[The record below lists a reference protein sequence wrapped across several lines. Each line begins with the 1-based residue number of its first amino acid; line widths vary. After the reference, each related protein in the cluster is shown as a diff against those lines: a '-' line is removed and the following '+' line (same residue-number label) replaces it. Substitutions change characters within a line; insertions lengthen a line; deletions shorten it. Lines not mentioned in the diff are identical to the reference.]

1 MVRSKKMNSTQTFN
15 IKMENT
21 HIYSCVLLVIFFMML
36 VLFKEKI
43 RLSNLFE
50 KIFIFIALYILLL
63 LITKNYLHAFIG
75 AILLFLIIN
84 LMINNKNY
92 IESFENPSETNPPD
106 TKSISDLAGGLSKI
120 LNDKDGGQD
129 SLKNLQELL
138 KKVNGG
144 IELKDDDKVETP
156 ALDVGD
162 TFEKYS
168 NDKIPNALK
177 DAQKETYALID
188 TVSSLTDTLKTLSPV
203 LSEGKKIMSMFESL
217 KLN

>member
-1 MVRSKKMNSTQTFN
+1 MVRSKKINSTQTFHM
-15 IKMENT
+15 KMDNT
-21 HIYSCVLLVIFFMML
+21 HIYSSVLLIIFFMML

-43 RLSNLFE
+43 GLSNLFE
-50 KIFIFIALYILLL
+50 KIFIFISLYLLVL
-63 LITKNYLHAFIG
+63 LITKNYLHALIG
-75 AILLFLIIN
+75 AILLFLIVN

-92 IESFENPSETNPPD
+92 IESFENPPD
-106 TKSISDLAGGLSKI
+106 TKSISDLAGGLSQI
-120 LNDKDGGQD
+120 LNDKEGGQD

-156 ALDVGD
+156 ALGVGD
-162 TFEKYS
+162 TVEKYS

>member
-21 HIYSCVLLVIFFMML
+21 HIYSCVLLIIFFMML

-43 RLSNLFE
+43 GLSNLFE

-75 AILLFLIIN
+75 ATLLFLIIN

-106 TKSISDLAGGLSKI
+106 TKSISDLAGGLSQI
-120 LNDKDGGQD
+120 LNDKEGGQD

-156 ALDVGD
+156 ALGVA
-162 TFEKYS
+162 TVEKYS

>member
-1 MVRSKKMNSTQTFN
+1 MVRSKKMNSTQTFHM
-15 IKMENT
+15 KMDNT
-21 HIYSCVLLVIFFMML
+21 HIYSSVLLIIFFMML

-43 RLSNLFE
+43 GLSNLFE
-50 KIFIFIALYILLL
+50 KIFIFISLYLLVL
-63 LITKNYLHAFIG
+63 LITKNYLHALIG
-75 AILLFLIIN
+75 AILLFLIVN

-92 IESFENPSETNPPD
+92 IESFENPPD
-106 TKSISDLAGGLSKI
+106 TKSISDLAGGLSKL
-120 LNDKDGGQD
+120 LNEKEGGQD

-144 IELKDDDKVETP
+144 IELKDDDKVDTP
-156 ALDVGD
+156 VLGVD
-162 TFEKYS
+162 TVEKYS

>member
-21 HIYSCVLLVIFFMML
+21 HIYSCVLLVIFFMMI

-43 RLSNLFE
+43 GLSNLFE

-106 TKSISDLAGGLSKI
+106 TKSISDLTGGLSQI
-120 LNDKDGGQD
+120 LNDKEGGQD

-156 ALDVGD
+156 ALGVA

>member
-1 MVRSKKMNSTQTFN
+1 MVRSKKMNSTQKFN

-21 HIYSCVLLVIFFMML
+21 HIYSFVLLIIFFMML
-36 VLFKEKI
+36 VLFKGKI
-43 RLSNLFE
+43 GLSNIFE
-50 KIFIFIALYILLL
+50 KIFIFIALYLLVL
-63 LITKNYLHAFIG
+63 LITKNYLHALIG
-75 AILLFLIIN
+75 AILLFLIVN

-92 IESFENPSETNPPD
+92 IESFENPPD
-106 TKSISDLAGGLSKI
+106 NKSISDLAGGLSKL
-120 LNDKDGGQD
+120 LNEKEGGQD
-129 SLKNLQELL
+129 SLKNIQELL

-144 IELKDDDKVETP
+144 IELKDDDKVDTP
-156 ALDVGD
+156 ALGVD
-162 TFEKYS
+162 TVEKYS

>member
-15 IKMENT
+15 IKMENN
-21 HIYSCVLLVIFFMML
+21 HIYSFVLLIIFFMML

-43 RLSNLFE
+43 GLSNLFE
-50 KIFIFIALYILLL
+50 KIFIFISLYLLVL
-63 LITKNYLHAFIG
+63 LITKNYLHALIG
-75 AILLFLIIN
+75 AILLFLIVN

-92 IESFENPSETNPPD
+92 IESFENPPD
-106 TKSISDLAGGLSKI
+106 TKSISDLAGGLSQI
-120 LNDKDGGQD
+120 LNDKEGGQD
-129 SLKNLQELL
+129 SLKNIQELL

-144 IELKDDDKVETP
+144 IELKDDDKVDTP
-156 ALDVGD
+156 PLGVGD
-162 TFEKYS
+162 TVQKYS

>member
-1 MVRSKKMNSTQTFN
+1 
-15 IKMENT
+15 
-21 HIYSCVLLVIFFMML
+21 MMI

-43 RLSNLFE
+43 GLSNLFE

-120 LNDKDGGQD
+120 LNDKEGGQD

>member
-15 IKMENT
+15 IKMDNT
-21 HIYSCVLLVIFFMML
+21 HIYSFVLLIIFFMML

-43 RLSNLFE
+43 GLNNLFE
-50 KIFIFIALYILLL
+50 KIFIFITLYLLVL
-63 LITKNYLHAFIG
+63 LITKNYLHALIG
-75 AILLFLIIN
+75 GILLFLIVN

-92 IESFENPSETNPPD
+92 IESFENPPD
-106 TKSISDLAGGLSKI
+106 SKSISDLAGGLSKL
-120 LNDKDGGQD
+120 LNEKEGGQD
-129 SLKNLQELL
+129 SLKNIQELL

-144 IELKDDDKVETP
+144 IELKDDDKVDTP
-156 ALDVGD
+156 ALGVD
-162 TFEKYS
+162 TVEKYS

>member
-21 HIYSCVLLVIFFMML
+21 HIYSCVLLIIFFMIL

-43 RLSNLFE
+43 GLSNLFE

-92 IESFENPSETNPPD
+92 IESFENPSETNSTD

-120 LNDKDGGQD
+120 LNDKEGGQD
-129 SLKNLQELL
+129 SLKNLQKLL

-156 ALDVGD
+156 ELGVD
-162 TFEKYS
+162 TVEKYS

-177 DAQKETYALID
+177 DAQKETYELID

>member
-1 MVRSKKMNSTQTFN
+1 MVRSKKMNSTQKFN

-21 HIYSCVLLVIFFMML
+21 HIYSFVLLIIFFMML
-36 VLFKEKI
+36 VLFKGKI
-43 RLSNLFE
+43 GLSNIFE
-50 KIFIFIALYILLL
+50 KIFIFIALYLLVL
-63 LITKNYLHAFIG
+63 LITKNYLHALIG
-75 AILLFLIIN
+75 AILLFLIVN

-92 IESFENPSETNPPD
+92 IESFENPPD
-106 TKSISDLAGGLSKI
+106 TKSISDLAGGLSKL
-120 LNDKDGGQD
+120 LNEKEGGQD
-129 SLKNLQELL
+129 SLKNIQELL

-144 IELKDDDKVETP
+144 IELKDDDKVDTP
-156 ALDVGD
+156 ALGVD
-162 TFEKYS
+162 TVEKYS